1 MAAVRKNTQSV
12 LKLQVDN
19 GVNAKGIPITAPRT
33 LFQHLYR

>member
-33 LFQHLYR
+33 LST